1 MKTLVREASKL
12 SKKSGVKLSEKFAEM
27 KKLFDAEDA
36 EAKRIAE
43 EKKKQAEATQQ
54 RRTKSKKF

>member
-1 MKTLVREASKL
+1 
-12 SKKSGVKLSEKFAEM
+12 M

-43 EKKKQAEATQQ
+43 EKKKQAEATKQ
-54 RRTKSKKF
+54 RRTKSKKN